1 MYSFKHNSGA
11 YVYVDEKG
19 KKKIIKYD
27 IEFESFIEIKMFEKN
42 MHELGID
49 LKEQLPK
56 DIIERYREYRQK

>member
-27 IEFESFIEIKMFEKN
+27 IEFESF
-42 MHELGID
+42 L
-49 LKEQLPK
+49 
-56 DIIERYREYRQK
+56 

>member
-19 KKKIIKYD
+19 KKKTIKYD
-27 IEFESFIEIKMFEKN
+27 IEFESFLEIKLFERN
-42 MHELGID
+42 MQELGID
-49 LKEQLPK
+49 LKEESQE